1 MKEQRG
7 EKKVKSKEKKKKGI
21 TDQNSRSQLFYRWK
35 DFFYPK
41 SFTKVYHDSKEK

>member
-21 TDQNSRSQLFYRWK
+21 RDQNSRSQFPSLKILCNFI
-35 DFFYPK
+35 
-41 SFTKVYHDSKEK
+41 